1 MVTYCILISI
11 WFRRLGDSIQYWSG
25 YRCCSRAWHFE
36 IQFGRGGSFAL
47 KCYTTD
53 YPADHTLASLSALRC
68 LSEAPEGYVT
78 GAPFLLAQALSC
90 PYTIIL
96 PPENPAGDHFVHAL
110 HMASNASPIDENIVV
125 RMARSLIGLNNTNC
139 NDWSS
144 TCPSGALGHYHFRRQ
159 SCRDGNGAVSA
170 YLFAFSQQSLDDN
183 EFAETLM
190 DLMAPRIGRDM
201 ERNIGRTATP
211 KKEAGNLPEAILEAV
226 PAAITLCDTDGRF
239 TFVNKWGA
247 GLYKISQRDII
258 GKTQSEV
265 FGANSTTH
273 YVEELARNVRE
284 IGETINNAEIVSK
297 CSAGQA
303 FS

>member
-1 MVTYCILISI
+1 M
-11 WFRRLGDSIQYWSG
+11 
-25 YRCCSRAWHFE
+25 
-36 IQFGRGGSFAL
+36 
-47 KCYTTD
+47 TD
-53 YPADHTLASLSALRC
+53 YPADHILTSLSALRC

-78 GAPFLLAQALSC
+78 GAPILLAQALSC

-239 TFVNKWGA
+239 TFVNKWDA

-273 YVEELARNVRE
+273 YVEELARNIRE